1 MLYVITAIPYFDRQ
15 NKRYIK
21 IMKINNIPQRGPLSQ
36 HITHINPPRLSPFED
51 PNMRTSSCV
60 YVIRSLSNPA
70 NYMEV
75 DETPDLF
82 AYLLENGYTINTE
95 VTRIFQKSNIK
106 LKDDI
111 LCYIQDDMCTP
122 STA

>member
-1 MLYVITAIPYFDRQ
+1 MLYVITAIPYFDRP

-36 HITHINPPRLSPFED
+36 HIIHINTPRLSPFED
-51 PNMRTSSCV
+51 QTMRTSSCV
-60 YVIRSLSNPA
+60 YVIKSLSNPA

-122 STA
+122 STL

>member
-1 MLYVITAIPYFDRQ
+1 
-15 NKRYIK
+15 
-21 IMKINNIPQRGPLSQ
+21 
-36 HITHINPPRLSPFED
+36 
-51 PNMRTSSCV
+51 
-60 YVIRSLSNPA
+60 
-70 NYMEV
+70 MEV